1 MPRSRPERC
10 PGRPV
15 RSLVVVGAVL
25 AGLLMLPAGTSAE
38 HEVAITGRVI
48 NGTSG
53 GTDVGKQ
60 EVNLHVINAAGEVDV
75 TRSSTGGGRF
85 RFEEVK
91 VDVGSSY
98 TLTAEY
104 QDVVYS
110 VGLDPSNL
118 EEPAQLMVY
127 DTTSSLEEV
136 RVGAD
141 VMLIRGADGSERLV
155 SAFEVVTVV
164 NEGDR
169 TFVPDISEPAQMR
182 FLRFSVPTGIGGLR
196 VSSDLPGGEVI
207 DVPTGFALIAPVTP
221 GSHQLTFSYTIPYAG
236 SELQLTRSFPMGVE
250 TFRLLLERES
260 GVIRDPGFLDALPPA
275 GAEGDTH
282 SAWGSGPLS
291 PGTKLTV
298 GIADLPE
305 PSALHRLGEALTEGP
320 YLKVGIPSAV
330 GAVLATLLV
339 YSLVF
344 RRTAQASQE
353 ADDSQVEVPFDR
365 GQ

>member
-1 MPRSRPERC
+1 MPGSLIERRC
-10 PGRPV
+10 GRPV
-15 RSLVVVGAVL
+15 RFLVVVGAVL
-25 AGLLMLPAGTSAE
+25 AGLLMIPAGTFAE

-48 NGTSG
+48 NGTPG
-53 GTDVGKQ
+53 GTDVGNQK
-60 EVNLHVINAAGEVDV
+60 VSLHVINAVGEVDV
-75 TRSSTGGGRF
+75 THSLTRSGGRF
-85 RFEEVK
+85 RFEDVEV
-91 VDVGSSY
+91 DGGSSY

-104 QDVVYS
+104 QGVLYS
-110 VGLDPSNL
+110 VGLYPNNL

-127 DTTSSLEEV
+127 TTTSTLEEV

-141 VMLIRGADGSERLV
+141 VMLIRGADGDERLI

-169 TFVPDISEPAQMR
+169 TFVPDLTQPVQMR
-182 FLRFSVPTGIGGLR
+182 FLRFSVPAGIGGLR

-221 GSHQLTFSYTIPYAG
+221 GSHQVTFSYTIPYAG
-236 SELQLTRSFPMGVE
+236 SELQFTRSFPMGVE
-250 TFRLLLERES
+250 AFRLLLERES
-260 GVIRDPGFLDALPPA
+260 GVLRDPGFLDALPPA

-282 SAWGSGPLS
+282 SAWGAGPLS
-291 PGTKLTV
+291 PGAKLTV
-298 GIADLPE
+298 AISDLPE
-305 PSALHRLGEALTEGP
+305 PSWLHRLGEALTDGP

-330 GAVLATLLV
+330 GAVLAALLV

-344 RRTAQASQE
+344 RCAAQASQE

-365 GQ
+365 G